1 MIFILSLKKGMG
13 FITMMVARFADHFGN
28 PTTLRLDISEGID
41 VNILLVMTIYAYFF
55 IVMVQLIGIFGGDK
69 SPLQVRIKQIT
80 LLKKKL

>member
-1 MIFILSLKKGMG
+1 
-13 FITMMVARFADHFGN
+13 MMVARFADHFGN

-41 VNILLVMTIYAYFF
+41 VNILLIMTIYAYFF

-80 LLKKKL
+80 LLKKPLKMTRDLCF